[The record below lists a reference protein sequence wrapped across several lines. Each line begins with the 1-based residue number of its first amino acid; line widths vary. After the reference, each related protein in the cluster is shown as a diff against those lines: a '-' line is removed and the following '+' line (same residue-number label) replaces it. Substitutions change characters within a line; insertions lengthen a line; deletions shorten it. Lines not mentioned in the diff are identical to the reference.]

1 MAAPVLAAMPSFLLI
16 MKVNW
21 KFFKLLSMVLIIT
34 AALVGAY
41 FLLRRA
47 DMSMPS
53 LFRPP
58 ATSRLF
64 MSMEGFRITQSENG
78 RVAWRMRAR
87 NADLYENKEAQLKDL
102 AITFISPDN
111 KEAELIGETGVMDTV
126 SGNAS
131 VSRINQEVRIVTSE
145 GYLLTT
151 SSLFWKARE
160 RRVSTPDPFK
170 LLGREIYLEG
180 KGLSADVDMRKVVVN
195 NNVKAVLQ
203 E

>member
-1 MAAPVLAAMPSFLLI
+1 

-21 KFFKLLSMVLIIT
+21 SFLKLLSVVLIVT
-34 AALVGAY
+34 GALAGASL
-41 FLLRRA
+41 LLRRA

-58 ATSRLF
+58 AASRLF
-64 MSMEGFRITQSENG
+64 MSMEGFRVTQSENG
-78 RVAWRMRAR
+78 RVAWRVRAR
-87 NADLYENKEAQLKDL
+87 NADLYENKEAQLKDVS
-102 AITFISPDN
+102 ITFIAPDN
-111 KEAELIGETGVMDTV
+111 KEAELIGEVGVMDTA

-131 VSRINQEVRIVTSE
+131 IKRVNQEVRIVTSE

-160 RRVSTPDPFK
+160 RLVSTPDPFK
-170 LLGREIYLEG
+170 LLGTEIYLEG
-180 KGLSADVDMRKVVVN
+180 KGLTADVDMRKVMVN